1 MKMYMINK
9 GELYMEHENI
19 DETTRYLAACEN
31 VKKIV
36 NAIKSIKLFRTKA
49 KNQQIK
55 NAIYSF
61 YAAFSC
67 KIAGNAGGHM
77 RAFGSKRA
85 ERRK

>member
-1 MKMYMINK
+1 MLKNK
-9 GELYMEHENI
+9 Q
-19 DETTRYLAACEN
+19 
-31 VKKIV
+31 

-67 KIAGNAGGHM
+67 KIAGNAGDDE
-77 RAFGSKRA
+77 RPFGKSTA
-85 ERRK
+85 QAGFCLCLL